1 MQVFGMPS
9 YYFNP
14 RSYKRSD
21 SRTSSK
27 YDRSDF
33 ISIHAPTRGAT
44 TSFAATI
51 CKLRLFQSTLL
62 QEERLGADI
71 MFLCSDNISIHAPTR
86 GATRFRFR
94 DNISTFYFNPRSYK
108 RSDLLRHDLLWEL
121 LLFQSTLLQEERLC
135 LFPEIFQLSSISI
148 HAPTRGATSRTS
160 TLSFCIC
167 ISIHAPTRGATFIV
181 VSAVPARI
189 ISIHAPT
196 RGATILVRMF
206 LLNYIFQST
215 LLQEERLI

>member
-1 MQVFGMPS
+1 MSYFNPRSYKRSDQLSRKLILFASYFNPRSYKRSDWKLQVFGMPS

-108 RSDLLRHDLLWEL
+108 RSD
-121 LLFQSTLLQEERLC
+121 F
-135 LFPEIFQLSSISI
+135 
-148 HAPTRGATSRTS
+148 
-160 TLSFCIC
+160 
-167 ISIHAPTRGATFIV
+167 
-181 VSAVPARI
+181 
-189 ISIHAPT
+189 
-196 RGATILVRMF
+196 LVDAAA
-206 LLNYIFQST
+206 Q
-215 LLQEERLI
+215 

>member
-1 MQVFGMPS
+1 MISSRDIVEITISIHAPTRGATSQAFAFVQAMS
-9 YYFNP
+9 YFNPRSYKRSDQLSRKLILFASYFNP

-108 RSDLLRHDLLWEL
+108 RSDFLVDAAAQQRFNFNPRSYKRSDVV
-121 LLFQSTLLQEERLC
+121 
-135 LFPEIFQLSSISI
+135 
-148 HAPTRGATSRTS
+148 
-160 TLSFCIC
+160 
-167 ISIHAPTRGATFIV
+167 FI
-181 VSAVPARI
+181 I
-189 ISIHAPT
+189 
-196 RGATILVRMF
+196 
-206 LLNYIFQST
+206 
-215 LLQEERLI
+215 

>member
-108 RSDLLRHDLLWEL
+108 RSDCSSTLCCLSHQNFNPRSYKRSDYVFSLRYFNCR
-121 LLFQSTLLQEERLC
+121 LFQSTLLQEERLFWC
-135 LFPEIFQLSSISI
+135 GCS
-148 HAPTRGATSRTS
+148 
-160 TLSFCIC
+160 C
-167 ISIHAPTRGATFIV
+167 
-181 VSAVPARI
+181 
-189 ISIHAPT
+189 
-196 RGATILVRMF
+196 
-206 LLNYIFQST
+206 
-215 LLQEERLI
+215 

>member
-86 GATRFRFR
+86 GAT
-94 DNISTFYFNPRSYK
+94 S
-108 RSDLLRHDLLWEL
+108 LWM
-121 LLFQSTLLQEERLC
+121 LQRN
-135 LFPEIFQLSSISI
+135 SGSISI
-148 HAPTRGATSRTS
+148 HAPTRGATLFTMPFRHGP
-160 TLSFCIC
+160 C
-167 ISIHAPTRGATFIV
+167 ISIHAPTRGATV
-181 VSAVPARI
+181 VARCAVFPTR

-196 RGATILVRMF
+196 RGATMSF
-206 LLNYIFQST
+206 P
-215 LLQEERLI
+215 